1 MLRALWSGATGMAAQ
16 QFNIDNISNN
26 LANVNTAG
34 FKRQRVQFQDLFYQN
49 LRTGRDTL
57 ASVGSGVRVA
67 GTQRNFSQGPLER
80 AGDPLSLA
88 IEGEGFFTIEYPNG
102 EYRYTRNGAFR
113 LDSEGRLVTAD
124 GYPVRIE
131 GGSTIPR
138 GIQELT
144 IYRDGTIT
152 GKLDDSFQEFG
163 QIALTVFANPS
174 GLEAVGSNLFRDT
187 PQSGEGIQ
195 VEPGHEGAGSILAGY
210 LETSNVEIVSEMV
223 NLIVAQR
230 AFELNSKSVETA
242 DQMWSIANNIRR

>member
-80 AGDPLSLA
+80 AGDSLSLA

-113 LDSEGRLVTAD
+113 LDSDGRLVTSD

-138 GIQELT
+138 GLQELT
-144 IYRDGTIT
+144 IDRDGTIT

-163 QIALTVFANPS
+163 QIALTVFANSS